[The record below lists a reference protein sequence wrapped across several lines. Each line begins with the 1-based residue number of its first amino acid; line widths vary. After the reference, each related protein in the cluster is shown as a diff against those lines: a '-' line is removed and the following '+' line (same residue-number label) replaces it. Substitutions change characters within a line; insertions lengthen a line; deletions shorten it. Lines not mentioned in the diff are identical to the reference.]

1 MKTVLFL
8 CTGNYY
14 RSRFAEIFFNWHA
27 PQRGLSWKAASRG
40 LGLDP
45 SNVGPLSLHTR
56 LRLRD
61 LGIPLEGD
69 PRPPLSVSRKDFEAA
84 DYVVAVKKTEHRPM
98 IERRF
103 PTWLERVEFWEVH
116 DLDCAGP
123 EEAFPCLEREV
134 VALMARLAEE
144 KDEG

>member
-1 MKTVLFL
+1 MKTLLFL

-27 PQRGLSWKAASRG
+27 PQRGLSWKATSRG

-45 SNVGPLSLHTR
+45 CNIGPLSLHTV

-61 LGIPLEGD
+61 LGIPIEAGQRMPQSANL
-69 PRPPLSVSRKDFEAA
+69 RDFEAA
-84 DYVVAVKKTEHRPM
+84 DHIVAVKATEHRPM
-98 IERRF
+98 IARRF
-103 PTWLERVEFWEVH
+103 PAWLERVEFWEVH

-123 EEAFPCLEREV
+123 EESMPGLEREII
-134 VALMARLAEE
+134 ALMARLEE
-144 KDEG
+144 RKDEG

>member
-1 MKTVLFL
+1 MKNVLFL

-14 RSRFAEIFFNWHA
+14 RSRFAEIYFNWHA
-27 PQRGLSWKAASRG
+27 PQRGLLWKADSRG

-45 SNVGPLSLHTR
+45 CNIGPLSLHTI

-61 LGIPLEGD
+61 LGISLSGEQRL
-69 PRPPLSVSRKDFEAA
+69 PRTVGAEDFEAA
-84 DYVVAVKKTEHRPM
+84 DHIVAVKRTEHRPM

-103 PTWLERVEFWEVH
+103 PNWLDRVEFWEVH

-123 EEAFPCLEREV
+123 EEAMPFLEREV
-134 VALMARLAEE
+134 VALMQRLAGEE
-144 KDEG
+144 A